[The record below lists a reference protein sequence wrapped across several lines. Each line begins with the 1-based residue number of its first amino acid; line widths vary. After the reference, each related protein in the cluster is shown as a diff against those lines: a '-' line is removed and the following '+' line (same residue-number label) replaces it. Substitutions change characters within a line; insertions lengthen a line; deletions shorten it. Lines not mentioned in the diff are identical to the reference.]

1 MYRSSSS
8 KQAGAKASFT
18 STKHKSEQAG
28 SSIDAIVYCVQAKL
42 MHSGNFQEF
51 SLRLLVPSFLV

>member
-1 MYRSSSS
+1 MYRSSS

-28 SSIDAIVYCVQAKL
+28 SSIDAIVYCVQAK
-42 MHSGNFQEF
+42 HSTLVIFKN
-51 SLRLLVPSFLV
+51 LLLDFGFLFYF